1 MASTSG
7 ISASTNF
14 DIDAIVSSLMTV
26 EQKPLTLL
34 SQQKTSYQSKISA
47 YATLQSSL
55 SSFQTALANLSSS
68 SKFKAQA
75 ATSSDSSVFTATSD
89 GNATVGNYAIK
100 VGQLAQSHKVATSS
114 FSSTSAAVGTGTIT
128 IALGTYND
136 GDNTFTPNP
145 DKTATSIT
153 ITAANNSLAGIRDAI
168 NAGDMGVTA
177 AIVNDGQNGGGRLVL
192 TSKESG
198 EANSIKVTVSDGDGD
213 DADGSGLSSLT
224 YDPTAATG
232 AGKNLVELQEARN
245 AKLNIDGIDVES
257 ASNVVTGVL
266 SGITLNLF
274 KASPDTSVSLEV
286 TRDVNAIKT
295 AVNSFVTAFNAVN
308 TTLRNLTKFDDSTTT
323 AADRKNGAL
332 LGDATARSISS
343 QIKMALTKSV
353 GGTDAF
359 STLSQIG
366 VSLQRDG
373 SLALDS
379 TKLEKAIETNLD
391 DVAKLFAAVGTA
403 SDAETRFVTQ
413 GSKTQSGTYA
423 INITQAAT
431 RGTLTGSAGP
441 DLDIVAGVNDT
452 LSIKI
457 GSASYNLT
465 LSAGIYASVEDL
477 AQELRTQLGNAK
489 SSAEVAVEDG
499 MLKIIS
505 ANYGSNSV
513 LEVAG
518 GTAASSLFGSN
529 PLAVAG
535 LDVAGT
541 INGAEATGNGQ
552 VLTST
557 ASGNPAE
564 GLVVSIGGS
573 AIGDRGS
580 VSLSVG
586 YAAQLNNLVKGFV
599 SDTGLLASRTDGLQD
614 SIKRVT
620 QQEDALQ
627 IRLTAIEAR
636 YRSQFVALDVLMT
649 QMQSTQS
656 YLTQQ
661 LAALSSL
668 NNR

>member
-14 DIDAIVSSLMTV
+14 DIDSIVSSLMAV

-55 SSFQTALANLSSS
+55 SSFQTALANLSTS
-68 SKFKAQA
+68 SKFNVQS
-75 ATSSDSSVFTATSD
+75 ATSGDSAVFTATSS
-89 GNATVGNYAIK
+89 GSATVSNYAIK
-100 VGQLAQSHKVATSS
+100 VGQLAQSHKVATSN

-128 IALGTYND
+128 IALGTYD
-136 GDNTFTPNP
+136 EVTNTFTANP
-145 DKTATSIT
+145 DKAAKSVT
-153 ITAANNSLAGIRDAI
+153 ISASNNSLAGIRDAI

-177 AIVNDGQNGGGRLVL
+177 TIVNDGQNGGGRLVL

-198 EANSIKVTVSDGDGD
+198 EVNSIKVSIADDDGDNT
-213 DADGSGLSSLT
+213 DGGGLSQLA
-224 YDPTAATG
+224 YDPAATSG
-232 AGKNLVELQEARN
+232 TGKNLVELQEARN

-274 KASPDTSVSLEV
+274 KASPDTAVSLNV
-286 TRDVNAIKT
+286 TKNVTAIKESVT
-295 AVNSFVTAFNAVN
+295 AFVNAFNAVN

-353 GGTDAF
+353 GGTDNF
-359 STLSQIG
+359 SSLSQIG
-366 VSLQRDG
+366 VAIQRDG

-379 TKLEKAIETNLD
+379 SKLEKAIETNLD
-391 DVAKLFAAVGTA
+391 DVAKLFAAVGSA
-403 SDAETRFVTQ
+403 SDVETRFVTL
-413 GSKTQSGTYA
+413 GSKTQPGNYT

-431 RGTLTGSAGP
+431 RGALTGSAAP
-441 DLDIVAGVNDT
+441 DLNIVAGVNDT
-452 LSIKI
+452 LAVKI
-457 GSASYNLT
+457 NGSSYNLT
-465 LSAGIYASVEDL
+465 LAAGSYASVDEL
-477 AQELRTQLGNAK
+477 AQQLRTQLASAK
-489 SSAEVAVEDG
+489 SSAEVAVEGG

-505 ANYGSNSV
+505 SEYGTGSTV
-513 LEVAG
+513 EITG
-518 GTAASSLFGSN
+518 GTAASSLFGSD
-529 PLAVAG
+529 PVSVEG

-541 INGAEATGNGQ
+541 INGAEATGRGQ

-557 ASGNPAE
+557 AVGNPAE
-564 GLVVSIGGS
+564 GLVVSVRGT
-573 AIGDRGS
+573 ATGDRGS
-580 VSLSVG
+580 ISLSLG
-586 YAAQLNNLVKGFV
+586 YAAQLNELVKGFV

-620 QQEDALQ
+620 KQEEAIQ
-627 IRLTAIEAR
+627 VRLTAVEAR
-636 YRSQFVALDVLMT
+636 YRAQFVALDVLMT
-649 QMQSTQS
+649 QMQTTQS

-661 LAALSSL
+661 LAAISANS
-668 NNR
+668 

>member
-14 DIDAIVSSLMTV
+14 DIDAIVGSLMKV
-26 EQKPLTLL
+26 EQKPLALL
-34 SQQKTSYQSKISA
+34 SEQKTSYQSKISA

-68 SKFKAQA
+68 SKFNAQA
-75 ATSSDSSVFTATSD
+75 ATSSDNTVFTATSN
-89 GNATVGNYAIK
+89 GSATVGNYAIK
-100 VGQLAQSHKVATSS
+100 VGQLAQSHKVATAS
-114 FSSTSAAVGTGTIT
+114 FSSTSAAVGTGTMT
-128 IALGTYND
+128 IALGTYD
-136 GDNTFTPNP
+136 GENNTFTPNP
-145 DKTATSIT
+145 EKTATSIT

-168 NAGDMGVTA
+168 NSSDMGVTA
-177 AIVNDGQNGGGRLVL
+177 TIVNDGQNGGGRLVL
-192 TSKESG
+192 TAKESG
-198 EANSIKVTVSDGDGD
+198 EANSIKITISDEDGN
-213 DADGSGLSSLT
+213 DADGNGLSSLA
-224 YDPTAATG
+224 YDPTAAAG

-266 SGITLNLF
+266 NGITLNLF
-274 KASPDTSVSLEV
+274 KTSPETTVNLDV
-286 TRDVNAIKT
+286 TRDVDAIKT

-308 TTLRNLTKFDDSTTT
+308 TTLRNLTKFDESTTV
-323 AADRKNGAL
+323 AAGRNNGAL

-343 QIKMALTKSV
+343 QLKLSLVQSV
-353 GGTDAF
+353 GGTDDF

-373 SLALDS
+373 SLALDA
-379 TKLEKAIETNLD
+379 TKLEKAIETNLN
-391 DVAKLFAAVGTA
+391 DVTKLFAAVGTA

-413 GSKTQSGTYA
+413 GSKTQSGTYS

-431 RGTLTGSAGP
+431 RGTLTGSNAP

-452 LSIKI
+452 LDIKI
-457 GSASYNLT
+457 GSANYQLT
-465 LSAGIYASVEDL
+465 LSAGSYASVEDL
-477 AQELRTQLGNAK
+477 AQELRTQLGKAK
-489 SSAEVAVEDG
+489 SSAEVAVENG
-499 MLKIIS
+499 VLKIIS
-505 ANYGSNSV
+505 ANYGSSAV
-513 LEVAG
+513 IEVAG
-518 GTAASSLFGSN
+518 GTAASSLFGSS

-564 GLVVSIGGS
+564 GLVVSIRGS

-586 YAAQLNNLVKGFV
+586 YAAQLNNLVKDYV
-599 SDTGLLASRTDGLQD
+599 SDTGLLAARTDGLQD
-614 SIKRVT
+614 SIERVT
-620 QQEDALQ
+620 KQEEAMQ
-627 IRLTAIEAR
+627 VRLAAVEAR
-636 YRSQFVALDVLMT
+636 YRAQFVALDVLMT
-649 QMQSTQS
+649 QMQTTQS

-661 LAALSSL
+661 LAAISANS
-668 NNR
+668 